1 METAKPR
8 VTLTE
13 EKDATGS
20 SVYKVTI
27 VRPADSGPTFARQ
40 MESTTAAPAPPTITT
55 SAPSQSPPSQSPPT
69 QSPPAPQVI
78 TAPPAPPATTTQSPA
93 QIELGIRRRLQDLAW
108 QLEQEENR
116 REAEQDRQEME
127 LERRQLDAELQG
139 RQAVQDLELRQ
150 LEQERR
156 LELDER
162 RREIALEQAALDQE
176 RAILGQLKVAEP
188 LVAADAQGDQTAAG
202 ATITRVVHFE
212 SREDHSDERLLRA
225 LQRQNPNIQIVPRR
239 SAPITTVDQRGR
251 PIRIRYDSPELS
263 LEDRIRYGANPKL
276 IQVGRDGAQPVYR
289 FADSEEVLYSTLYQP
304 SQKTATAA
312 QSSAPLVKQPL
323 VVAPVAPE
331 PGLVDTLIEVKHP

>member
-69 QSPPAPQVI
+69 QSPPVVP
-78 TAPPAPPATTTQSPA
+78 TPTTTQSPA

-188 LVAADAQGDQTAAG
+188 LVAADTQGNPAAAADQTAAG

-289 FADSEEVLYSTLYQP
+289 FADSDEVLYSTLYQP

-312 QSSAPLVKQPL
+312 QSSASLVKQPL